1 VAAVAELPAR
11 VAAAPAQFQMPELFD
26 LTEMQARETLL
37 RLGVPAERIV
47 SDYQDRGKLG
57 DLFERVAPFHVVSSL
72 PHSGEI
78 VNPGA
83 TVVLGVRAPEPL
95 PTPK

>member
-1 VAAVAELPAR
+1 MAAV
-11 VAAAPAQFQMPELFD
+11 PAQFQMPELFD

-47 SDYQDRGKLG
+47 SDYQDRGKLA
-57 DLFERVAPFHVVSSL
+57 DLFDRVAPLHVVSSL

-78 VNPGA
+78 VSPDA
-83 TVVLGVRAPEPL
+83 TVVLGVRAPEP
-95 PTPK
+95 PPAPR